1 VNVNQI
7 LSIATNQFSYQM
19 RLRRF
24 GKQLKLT
31 VDRTRDI
38 KKSDVLLF
46 MCLRNELFRL
56 PYFVDYYRKL
66 GVNHFL
72 IIDNNSTDSFQDWA
86 ASQPDVSVWHTKAG
100 YKASNFGMEWC
111 NFLLRKYGTGHL
123 CVTVD
128 PDEFLV
134 YPCMESRNLKELGE
148 YMRMEKREAFHAVM
162 LDAYSDK
169 PLNETVYRSGDNPWD
184 VAPFFDR
191 DGYVQVATKAMPTFT
206 RGGPRMRVHNRRD
219 PAKSPALNKIP
230 VVWWRRHFRYVSSM
244 HDIKPMR
251 LMRVQDRFNPTPT
264 GALFHFKFFAS
275 LKDKAS
281 EEMNRK
287 EHFSGGAE
295 YERYVR
301 ENREVLFEDGVS
313 VRYESPEQ
321 LIHLGLMCRGNWL

>member
-1 VNVNQI
+1 MNQFFSMLSNQI
-7 LSIATNQFSYQM
+7 SYQW

-24 GKQLKLT
+24 GKQLKPK
-31 VDRTRDI
+31 VDRTKEI

-56 PYFVDYYRKL
+56 PYFCDYYRKL

-72 IIDNNSTDSFQDWA
+72 IIDNDSTDGVREWA
-86 ASQPDVSVWHTKAG
+86 KTQPDVSLWHTKAS

-111 NFLLRKYGTGHL
+111 NYLLRKYGTGHL

-134 YPCMESRNLKELGE
+134 YPCMESRNLRELGE
-148 YMRMEKREAFHAVM
+148 YMRMEKREAFHVVM

-169 PLNETVYRSGDNPWD
+169 PLNETRYKSGDNPWD
-184 VAPFFDR
+184 IAPFFDR
-191 DGYVQVATKAMPTFT
+191 DGYIQVSTKAMPTFT
-206 RGGPRMRVHNRRD
+206 RGGPRMRVHNRRQ
-219 PAKSPALNKIP
+219 PGHSPALNKIP
-230 VVWWRRHFRYVSSM
+230 IVWWRWNFRYVSSM

-251 LMRVQDRFNPTPT
+251 LMRVLDKYNPTPT
-264 GALFHFKFFAS
+264 GALFHFKFFAT
-275 LKDKAS
+275 LKDKAA
-281 EEMNRK
+281 EEMGRK
-287 EHFSGGAE
+287 EHFQGGTE

-301 ENREVLFEDGVS
+301 ENREVLYEEGVS
-313 VRYESPEQ
+313 LRYESPEQ